1 MQLAWDIYE
10 TLLVRPLT
18 AMLYGLG
25 FAGAATLLLS
35 DLLVKL
41 PAVAPDDSTQQQR

>member
-1 MQLAWDIYE
+1 MQLAWHIYE
-10 TLLVRPLT
+10 TLLVRPIT
-18 AMLYGLG
+18 ALLYGLG

-41 PAVAPDDSTQQQR
+41 PAVASVDPTREEH